1 MYRAI
6 ISSYVQVLYIFLGQ
20 TVGLFRCCLLA
31 VEGVPLVP
39 KNVSPISNMA
49 VFCGQ
54 PRRKLF
60 EEFVANYSDDLYRY
74 GYWLTK
80 DHTIAEDLVQ
90 DTYMRAWQSI
100 DTLKDVSAAKSWLLT
115 ILRRENFRR
124 FKRKSSQLEINALD
138 EDIPEK
144 FLVDV
149 NSTSQVNEIAL
160 RQALLSLSEDY
171 AEPLMVAT
179 AAMKSQVLLILNL
192 VQ

>member
-1 MYRAI
+1 
-6 ISSYVQVLYIFLGQ
+6 
-20 TVGLFRCCLLA
+20 
-31 VEGVPLVP
+31 
-39 KNVSPISNMA
+39 
-49 VFCGQ
+49 
-54 PRRKLF
+54 
-60 EEFVANYSDDLYRY
+60 
-74 GYWLTK
+74 
-80 DHTIAEDLVQ
+80 
-90 DTYMRAWQSI
+90 
-100 DTLKDVSAAKSWLLT
+100 
-115 ILRRENFRR
+115 
-124 FKRKSSQLEINALD
+124 LEINALD